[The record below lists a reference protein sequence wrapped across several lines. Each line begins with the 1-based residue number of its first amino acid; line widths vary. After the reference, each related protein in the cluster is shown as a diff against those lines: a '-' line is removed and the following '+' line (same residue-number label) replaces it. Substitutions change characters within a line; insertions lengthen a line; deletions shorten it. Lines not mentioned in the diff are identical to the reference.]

1 MDQTIKIV
9 DEHGVEKE
17 FRYLFG
23 ITRQETDEPYG
34 YFVEINSPRPE
45 VVVYKFNSEGQMKD
59 LETQEEWQYAQQVFD
74 SYIAQMHGGCGGCHG
89 GCHDDDS
96 CGCGDDC
103 SCEGDCGCN

>member
-1 MDQTIKIV
+1 
-9 DEHGVEKE
+9 
-17 FRYLFG
+17 
-23 ITRQETDEPYG
+23 
-34 YFVEINSPRPE
+34 
-45 VVVYKFNSEGQMKD
+45 MKD
-59 LETQEEWQYAQQVFD
+59 LETQEEWQYAQQEFD